1 MVAEGMTWFKKGLV
15 EYTCVSF
22 VPSAVFSAAR
32 TSSTGLTTVVTN
44 KDVLNTATL
53 RFSLLFVVIKELIS
67 CSFFFWLMRSF
78 LDNTK
83 IYHSLYQKYCL
94 YGSENIWFFNN
105 DGKII

>member
-1 MVAEGMTWFKKGLV
+1 MVAEGMIWIKDGLV
-15 EYTCVSF
+15 EYTCVSV
-22 VPSAVFSAAR
+22 VPSVVDSAAK
-32 TSSTGLTTVVTN
+32 TSWTGFTTVVIKN
-44 KDVLNTATL
+44 DVLNTATL

-94 YGSENIWFFNN
+94 SGSEKRLNL
-105 DGKII
+105 

>member
-1 MVAEGMTWFKKGLV
+1 
-15 EYTCVSF
+15 
-22 VPSAVFSAAR
+22 
-32 TSSTGLTTVVTN
+32 
-44 KDVLNTATL
+44 
-53 RFSLLFVVIKELIS
+53 VVIKELIS

>member
-1 MVAEGMTWFKKGLV
+1 MVAEGMIWFKKGLV
-15 EYTCVSF
+15 EYTCVS
-22 VPSAVFSAAR
+22 VVLSVVDSAAK
-32 TSSTGLTTVVTN
+32 TSWTGFTTVVIKN
-44 KDVLNTATL
+44 DVLKTATL